1 MVGVQPVLPAA
12 LFLFLPMPLGPC
24 MPTDLILC
32 IGTTG
37 TGIAGIGMPGAGTLG
52 IGTGIILIIIRIIL
66 IIHILDILLQ
76 VILATTA
83 VMEASILLTL
93 EFPLQAVQREGQVL
107 HLL

>member
-12 LFLFLPMPLGPC
+12 LFLSLPIPLGPC

-37 TGIAGIGMPGAGTLG
+37 IGTLGTGMPGAGTLG
-52 IGTGIILIIIRIIL
+52 IGTGIILIIILIIL

-76 VILATTA
+76 VTRATTA
-83 VMEASILLTL
+83 VMVAFILLTL